1 MDAQGSIYPQ
11 RVRKKSVGQYGF
23 GLPSIDDR
31 VSNTEHRLSIIVSK
45 AVVDDNRVSMHRPGR
60 RQTWHDGRGHVGAGN
75 SVGAATEARSGSR
88 WISVDFWRDVGFCA
102 RMASARMGRDK
113 L

>member
-1 MDAQGSIYPQ
+1 MDAERSIYPQ
-11 RVRKKSVGQYGF
+11 RVRKRALGNMVDF
-23 GLPSIDDR
+23 GLPSIDD
-31 VSNTEHRLSIIVSK
+31 
-45 AVVDDNRVSMHRPGR
+45 RVSMHRPGR
-60 RQTWHDGRGHVGAGN
+60 RQTWHDGRGHEGAGN

-102 RMASARMGRDK
+102 RMTSARMGRDK